1 MYIKRPVLLLIVQG
15 QQRSGQ
21 SIVLL
26 PGCEMWPVNLSV
38 NMDSATCKI
47 NNYYLFLND
56 QDPLY
61 TMKLEVVQ

>member
-1 MYIKRPVLLLIVQG
+1 MYMKRTVLLLIVQG

-26 PGCEMWPVNLSV
+26 PDCEMWPVNLSA
-38 NMDSATCKI
+38 NLESATCKM
-47 NNYYLFLND
+47 NNNYLFLDD
-56 QDPLY
+56 QYPLY